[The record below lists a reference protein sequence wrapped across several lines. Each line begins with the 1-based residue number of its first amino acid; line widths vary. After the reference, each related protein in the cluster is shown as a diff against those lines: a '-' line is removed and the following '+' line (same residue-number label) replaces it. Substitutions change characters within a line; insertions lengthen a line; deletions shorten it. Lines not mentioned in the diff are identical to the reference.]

1 MKKLL
6 YTFLAVSIIFS
17 ACKKEEDNAPNSPFV
32 GYWTGNY
39 SGDYD
44 GQWNANITS
53 AGEIKG
59 GACSVNLPDEVDLNG
74 TVTNSGDFTAIIGT
88 GSLGI
93 NFIGQLSGNSGSGT
107 WISSTD
113 SSTGTWQGYN
123 YNQ

>member
-6 YTFLAVSIIFS
+6 YRFLLLSIILS
-17 ACKKEEDNAPNSPFV
+17 SCKKEEESTISPFL
-32 GYWTGNY
+32 GYWSGNY

-44 GQWNANITS
+44 GQWNANISS
-53 AGEIKG
+53 AGEING
-59 GACSVNLPDEVDLNG
+59 GAYSVDLPEGVDLNG

-88 GSLGI
+88 GSQGI

-107 WISSTD
+107 WNSSTD
-113 SSTGTWQGYN
+113 SSTGFWEGNN